1 MTKIDMSDCLRA
13 QELLELRDKL
23 LKKKGLHVLV
33 CLHAIDCKFERRE
46 IRAEREL
53 LKSPTLFY
61 PFDDLRAI

>member
-1 MTKIDMSDCLRA
+1 MSDCLRA

-23 LKKKGLHVLV
+23 LKEKGLHVLV
-33 CLHAIDCKFERRE
+33 CLHAIDCKFESKE
-46 IRAEREL
+46 VRAEREL